1 MSITHNIFS
10 IEQKNY
16 IINQFPNEIQNLLRN
31 VNNPLDEREILNG
44 IFEDKNVRMVMKYE
58 KNKYNVLKWVIYYN
72 VNDIA
77 DVINYSNNTHN
88 WKNQWKIEYISYNDL
103 INNKKNLPLEN
114 QGANKIDENVR
125 IINPLNKRTDHN
137 ANYIHQKYLSTVLI
151 NTTKQ
156 ESEIYKYWILEMPEI
171 IDCALRILNEIKKD
185 WEIKQI
191 KEQKDEEIKLL
202 VKYQLNHDE
211 KIKEHDKIVNE
222 NKKLKEQVKNLN
234 AHIPKKKVPIMD
246 YIYIWGISIDDGKFK
261 MGFTKKANDRISE
274 LSRGNVDGKFL
285 HLSPCFEC
293 DKYEKIIHS
302 IFSKYR
308 IRDTE
313 YFEISFDI
321 CKNAIDSISMIS
333 NAVYENME
341 HVALFNLSSKIEKLV
356 DEFKKNIKKNNS
368 NKKYDKCGDDVNNYI
383 ENDDVNKSVIDNNN
397 DDINGDS
404 NSDNSDNIDNSDNDS
419 SVNNNS
425 ENDNK
430 IKLDFECN
438 MERHN
443 ILTESKNFLLF
454 PRDKYEDPNNFEKFI
469 KERCVINNPD
479 YCTEKQ
485 TLKHAY
491 MCWVAFAID
500 RETLKK
506 FDKYMDKNFNVKSIF
521 NENFGSNML
530 SYSGIQLKDIELLI
544 PKTSNDYYLF
554 LQEKCHLGP
563 NYSITTKELH
573 EEYNKWAK
581 TKNGKQLA
589 LSKDKTKI
597 NKFMENIFYRSQGV
611 GDKNSRGERG
621 FRGFCVEIN
630 EHHNMNTTGKQNKI
644 ILKIDAKTNEIIQ
657 SWTSLTIAA
666 KELNIGT
673 SSLSQDAIYNSTNDS
688 KRARGE
694 FYYMYE
700 NYIETKRKPP
710 TKK

>member
-1 MSITHNIFS
+1 MMSLTHNIFS

-16 IINQFPNEIQNLLRN
+16 IINQFPNEIQNLLKN

-44 IFEDKNVRMVMKYE
+44 IFEDKNVRIVMKYE
-58 KNKYNVLKWVIYYN
+58 KNKYNVLKWVMYYN

-77 DVINYSNNTHN
+77 DVINYTTKNTHHWN
-88 WKNQWKIEYISYNDL
+88 KWKIETTTYTNL
-103 INNKKNLPLEN
+103 INIDTKKEVLQNGGPSN
-114 QGANKIDENVR
+114 IDEYIR
-125 IINPLNKRTDHN
+125 IINPLNKKTDHN
-137 ANYIHQKYLSTVLI
+137 AKYMHQKYLSTVLI
-151 NTTKQ
+151 NTTSK

-202 VKYQLNHDE
+202 VKYQLNQDE
-211 KIKEHDKIVNE
+211 KIKEYNKIVDE
-222 NKKLKEQVKNLN
+222 NKKLKEKVKNFDL
-234 AHIPKKKVPIMD
+234 HVPKKKIPIMD
-246 YIYIWGISIDDGKFK
+246 YIYIWGNSIDDEKFK
-261 MGFTKKANDRISE
+261 MGFTKKANVRISE

-302 IFSKYR
+302 VFSKYR

-321 CKNAIDSISMIS
+321 CKNAMDSISMIS
-333 NAVYENME
+333 NTVYENME
-341 HVALFNLSSKIEKLV
+341 HIALFNLSSKIEKLV
-356 DEFKKNIKKNNS
+356 DEFKKDIEKNNS
-368 NKKYDKCGDDVNNYI
+368 NKKYNKYGNDDNNHI
-383 ENDDVNKSVIDNNN
+383 ENDNEQNN
-397 DDINGDS
+397 DINSYTDINDEN
-404 NSDNSDNIDNSDNDS
+404 NSDNSDNDSNDNNVD
-419 SVNNNS
+419 NNS

-430 IKLDFECN
+430 IKRDFECN
-438 MERHN
+438 IERHT
-443 ILTESKNFLLF
+443 ILTDSKNFLLF
-454 PRDKYEDPNNFEKFI
+454 SRDKYEDPNNFEKFI
-469 KERCVINNPD
+469 KERCIINNPD
-479 YCTEKQ
+479 YYTEKQ

-521 NENFGSNML
+521 NKDLGCDMQ
-530 SYSGIQLKDIELLI
+530 SYIGIKLKDIELLI

-573 EEYNKWAK
+573 DEYNKWAK
-581 TKNGKQLA
+581 TTNGKQLG
-589 LSKDKTKI
+589 LSKDKTKF

-644 ILKIDAKTNEIIQ
+644 ILKMNAKTNEIIQ

-673 SSLSQDAIYNSTNDS
+673 SSLSQDAIYNSKNES

-694 FYYMYE
+694 FYYIYE